1 MSLSG
6 QMLTQNSKLKTQR
19 ILLALLVLLLIGAAL
34 SFGLTTR
41 PKDALEQADAL
52 FTTGQYHAAL
62 ASYRSIP
69 PDNKRYPLALA
80 HQGMLHTLRA
90 ELPQADQQLARA
102 VGLGLDANDLELV
115 RLYQGAVA
123 QRSQHEPEAQRLWA
137 LIPEK
142 STLRPL
148 ILVLQSEQQ
157 LWSGDAASAEQGYRQ
172 ALTALLPTDWTSLVY
187 TRLALLRASSDPGAA
202 RAELALAAQALSKQ
216 ANATTMPFIAP
227 LLPASQPD
235 SAQIQAALDAP
246 LQQQPMLLGQ
256 LYLNAGLYTMAEAQ
270 FQRVAPDSA
279 QAIPAAAFAA
289 YTRWRAGDR
298 AGGLVQ
304 LRSLVARAPDEAH
317 VRALLALVALDI
329 NDKQETQT
337 QLAMIRN
344 LAPNAASTA
353 LAWGQWQASQ
363 RDYVEAS
370 RLYAEALERAS
381 LSERG
386 FYALHLARFNLATAW
401 LLCEQGLPAAE
412 EAVARNTS
420 VEALVLLSQI
430 RLACGNDGGAWI
442 AANRAL
448 VLEPNNPEA
457 LYRAGLA
464 ILRHGD
470 RQAAYDFFVHAA
482 DAQPG
487 TVWRE
492 RAESQIKQLGIEPE
506 A

>member
-1 MSLSG
+1 MS
-6 QMLTQNSKLKTQR
+6 TQHLPLKTQHF
-19 ILLALLVLLLIGAAL
+19 LFTLLVLLIIAATL
-34 SFGLTTR
+34 YFGLMAR
-41 PKDALEQADAL
+41 PKDALEHADAL
-52 FTTGQYHAAL
+52 FTAGQYHAAL

-69 PDNKRYPLALA
+69 PDNERYALVLA

-102 VGLGLDANDLELV
+102 VGLGLDAKDLELV

-123 QRSQHEPEAQRLWA
+123 QRSQHAPEAQRLWA
-137 LIPEK
+137 LIPESSK
-142 STLRPL
+142 LRPL
-148 ILVLQSEQQ
+148 TLVLQSEQQ

-172 ALTALLPTDWTSLVY
+172 AMTAVLPADWTSLVY
-187 TRLALLRASSDPGAA
+187 TRLALLRASSDPDAA
-202 RAELALAAQALSKQ
+202 RRELALAAQALAQ
-216 ANATTMPFIAP
+216 QTNVRAMPFITP
-227 LLPASQPD
+227 LMPASQPD
-235 SAQIQAALDAP
+235 STQIQAALDAP

-256 LYLNAGLYTMAEAQ
+256 LYLNAGLYSMAEAQ

-289 YTRWRAGDR
+289 YTRWRTGDR
-298 AGGLVQ
+298 TGGLAQ
-304 LRSLVARAPDEAH
+304 LRSLVALAPDEAH

-329 NDKQETQT
+329 NDKQETQI
-337 QLAMIRN
+337 QLTMIRN

-370 RLYAEALERAS
+370 RLYAVALERAS
-381 LSERG
+381 LNERG

-401 LLCEQGLPAAE
+401 QLCEQGLPAAE
-412 EAVARNTS
+412 EAVARTSS
-420 VEALVLLSQI
+420 VEALILLSQI

-448 VLEPNNPEA
+448 ALEPNNAEA

-464 ILRHGD
+464 LQRRGD
-470 RQAAYDFFVHAA
+470 VQAAYQFFVRAA

-492 RAESQIKQLGIEPE
+492 RAESQIKQLGIEHDT
-506 A
+506 